1 MGNVDD
7 EVFECLMAG
16 YDLSAMTYKII
27 SIVKDKEVTDD
38 VKWKRNT

>member
-7 EVFECLMAG
+7 EVFECLTTW
-16 YDLSAMTYKII
+16 YSNVL
-27 SIVKDKEVTDD
+27 DKEVTDD